1 MLSNQQ
7 IQNNWPK
14 IKSQVLSQW
23 NKLSESDVELT
34 HGSSNSLE
42 KLVQKKYGANVN
54 FDQEYEK
61 ICNKYGSIKLGSKHN
76 EMDMAEKS
84 MDKDRDDQ
92 YLTGQFGITRP
103 IRENSSLNKSAGMKD
118 IEHQSLGEEGFN
130 ESEYDGFHNVD
141 RHSADYSGLNYKI
154 ESKHNNI
161 NKPAPDEIQTNQ
173 VPSPKDEDITLGRS
187 NSSANTTSHSALQ
200 SSVAMSRDTKKL

>member
-23 NKLSESDVELT
+23 NELSESDVELT
-34 HGSSNSLE
+34 HGSSHSLG

-61 ICNKYGSIKLGSKHN
+61 ICNKYGTDNVTRKHK

-92 YLTGQFGITRP
+92 YLTRQFCVTRP
-103 IRENSSLNKSAGMKD
+103 INETEGMKD
-118 IEHQSLGEEGFN
+118 IKHQSLGEEGFN

-187 NSSANTTSHSALQ
+187 NSSANTTSHSAIT